1 MIYNANEEAETMIL
15 SFVMF
20 LSHSIANINSTM
32 ILNNNDKI
40 EKSNK
45 VAVGS
50 IDLVLIVNMLL
61 IYNKLHKKENYSVYK
76 EILIYMHLSLIY
88 TIIAFIVSILN

>member
-1 MIYNANEEAETMIL
+1 M
-15 SFVMF
+15 
-20 LSHSIANINSTM
+20 
-32 ILNNNDKI
+32 
-40 EKSNK
+40 
-45 VAVGS
+45 AVGS